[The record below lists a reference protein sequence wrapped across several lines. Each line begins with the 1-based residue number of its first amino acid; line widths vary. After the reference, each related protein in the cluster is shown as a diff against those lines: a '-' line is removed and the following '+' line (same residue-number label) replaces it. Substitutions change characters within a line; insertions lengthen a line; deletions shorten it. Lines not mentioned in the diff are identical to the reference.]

1 MIPILYKKDDTNYT
15 RNGAGFLT
23 DIISCDVTEER
34 NGAYEMTFEYPATG
48 LHYSD
53 IDEGDVIKARA
64 NETSALQL
72 FRIYAHSKP
81 IDGIVTY
88 NAEHISYDANG
99 IPLVALTARSTTAQ
113 AAINRAIS
121 AGAFES
127 GFTAWSDISTLN
139 SIDIAEPCSLRAVL
153 GGQQGSIL
161 DVWGGEYEFDNYV
174 IKLHAHRGTDRGV
187 TIEYGKNL
195 TDIQQERN
203 ITETYTHIFPYAMYT
218 EETTDA
224 NGNTE
229 SSDIVVTLEEKVLP
243 LTIAG
248 NVGHQKA
255 AIINLS
261 DTFEENEEITEQ
273 ALRNKAT
280 AYIAAHDEL
289 GTPKVNIQASF
300 ISLWQ
305 TEEYKDIAPLERVQ
319 LCDVVT
325 VRFVKLGISTKAK
338 VIKTV
343 YDTLNEKYKSVEL
356 GEARSSFADTVLEQ
370 EKALNDL
377 ATVVRKGFSAATEEL
392 QRAIEEATAA
402 ITGNSGGYVVLYPAE
417 HPQEILIMDSPS
429 IETAVHVWRWN
440 SSGLGYSSTGYNGT
454 YGLAMT
460 MNGAIVADYITAG
473 TLNGALL
480 RADSV
485 QANAI
490 SAGFKQQIA
499 NAITGAKETVEQ
511 EFAIADEALRSSI
524 TTSYTNAISASETRT
539 QTLIQQTADGI
550 MLQVYTKTE
559 TGNLIDGAIDDAND
573 YTDTQLGRYYTK
585 TETDTAITTSANALT
600 LSFNT
605 KLSNE
610 YYTQT
615 QTNSQIALSKASIIS
630 TVAAA
635 ENKYDEENYTIT
647 LYGFGT
653 AAQNGYNAADH
664 SAEYYLDQSDGKLYL
679 SNGSAWNLVKTLLLI
694 TTELHSEITQTAND
708 LTLSFNTKL
717 LNEYYTQTQTNSQIA
732 LSKDS
737 ILTTVSNA
745 QSKYD
750 TSNDTVNLYGYGT
763 PAAAGY
769 AAVDNNGKYYL
780 NQNNGYLYLSNGSTW
795 VYQKALDLITNT
807 LQAQITVNANAISTK
822 VSSGDVISEIN
833 QSADTIS
840 LTAGRLVITTG
851 NFRLDASGNA
861 TMSNATMTGSV
872 TSGGTTG
879 YRTKMTSGQIE
890 TYYDNSRVSVIVPVH
905 QGNLT
910 RTGFLAS
917 TNYHGLMLG
926 RAMNNTIN
934 GYYYMS
940 LDGDGYDQFDCRH
953 YFVDSVKFAGQFR
966 SSVNFINNV
975 GVAWGGNIGLRYADS
990 DGGAP
995 NSGLWLG
1002 IGVNSCPLYINAGG
1016 DIHLDGGG
1024 GIKHHRT
1031 TYHYAPTWHENASV
1045 YVRGGYVDVDD
1056 GYGIT
1061 CTGTIAFR
1069 WVNNDALYVGMN
1081 QLPLKLVG
1089 SNIYANGSPVA
1100 TSSDSRQKQDIAPL
1114 ADKYLQMIKA
1124 IDPVSF
1130 RYNADIALSGRTHT
1144 GFIAQNVLQAMTA
1157 AGITT
1162 SEFAAFVDVN
1172 SDGNEYALRY
1182 EEFIS
1187 PLLAYIK
1194 HLEGRIEAL
1203 ETERTG

>member
-34 NGAYEMTFEYPATG
+34 NGGYEMTFEYPATG

-53 IDEGDVIKARA
+53 IDEGDVIKAKA

-99 IPLVALTARSTTAQ
+99 IPLVALAAKSTTAQ
-113 AAINRAIS
+113 AAINRAIN

-153 GGQQGSIL
+153 GGQQGSVL

-174 IKLHAHRGTDRGV
+174 IKLHAHRGADRGV

-203 ITETYTHIFPYAMYT
+203 ITETYTHIFPYAIYT
-218 EETTDA
+218 EKTTDA

-261 DTFEENEEITEQ
+261 DTFGDNEEITEQ

-280 AYIAAHDEL
+280 AYIAAHEEL

-356 GEARSSFADTVLEQ
+356 GEARSSFTDTVLEQ

-377 ATVVRKGFSAATEEL
+377 ATVVREGFANATAEWR
-392 QRAIEEATAA
+392 QAIDEATAL
-402 ITGNSGGYVVLYPAE
+402 ITGNSGGYVVLHPAE
-417 HPQEILIMDSPS
+417 HPQEILIMDTPD

-440 SSGLGYSSTGYNGT
+440 SAGLGYSSTGYNGT

-460 MNGAIVADYITAG
+460 MNGAIVADFITAG

-490 SAGFKQQIA
+490 SAGFKQQITDS
-499 NAITGAKETVEQ
+499 ISGAVETVEQ
-511 EFAIADEALRSSI
+511 EFELADEALRSSI
-524 TTSYTNAISASETRT
+524 TTSYNDAISASETRS
-539 QTLIQQTADGI
+539 QTLIQQTADNI

-559 TGNLIDGAIDDAND
+559 TGNLIDGAVSDANDYTDAQLGGYYTKSETDSKISVSANNIMLQVYTKTQTNTQISNAVSDAIDDAND
-573 YTDTQLGRYYTK
+573 YTDNKLTGYYTKTETNSQITASANSIMLQVYTKTETGNLIGGAITDANDYTNDRLGSYYTK
-585 TETDTAITTSANALT
+585 TETDTAITTSANGLT

-605 KLSNE
+605 KLSND
-610 YYTQT
+610 YYTKT
-615 QTNSQIALSKASIIS
+615 ETDSRISVSENGILS
-630 TVAAA
+630 TV
-635 ENKYDEENYTIT
+635 
-647 LYGFGT
+647 
-653 AAQNGYNAADH
+653 
-664 SAEYYLDQSDGKLYL
+664 
-679 SNGSAWNLVKTLLLI
+679 
-694 TTELHSEITQTAND
+694 
-708 LTLSFNTKL
+708 
-717 LNEYYTQTQTNSQIA
+717 
-732 LSKDS
+732 SK
-737 ILTTVSNA
+737 A

-750 TSNDTVNLYGYGT
+750 TSSDTVNLYGYGT

-769 AAVDNNGKYYL
+769 AAASNNGKYYL
-780 NQNNGYLYLSNGSTW
+780 NQNNGYLYLSNGSSW
-795 VYQKALDLITNT
+795 VYQKALSLITNK
-807 LQAQITVNANAISTK
+807 LQTQITQNANNISLK
-822 VSSGDVISEIN
+822 VSSGDVVSEIN
-833 QSADTIS
+833 QSSDTIS
-840 LTAGRLVITTG
+840 LTAGRLIITTG
-851 NFRLDASGNA
+851 NFRLDANGNA

-905 QGNLT
+905 QGSLT

-917 TNYHGLMLG
+917 TNYHGLMFG

-990 DGGAP
+990 DGGVS

-1024 GIKHHRT
+1024 VIKHHRT

-1100 TSSDSRQKQDIAPL
+1100 VSSDSRHKQDITPL

-1157 AGITT
+1157 AGIDT
-1162 SEFAAFVDVN
+1162 SEFAAFVDVGG
-1172 SDGNEYALRY
+1172 DGSEYALRY

-1187 PLLAYIK
+1187 PLLAYVK
-1194 HLEGRIEAL
+1194 HLEGRITAL
-1203 ETERTG
+1203 EAERAV

>member
-34 NGAYEMTFEYPATG
+34 NGGYEMTFEYPATG

-53 IDEGDVIKARA
+53 IDEGDVIKAKA

-99 IPLVALTARSTTAQ
+99 IPLVALAAKSTTAQ
-113 AAINRAIS
+113 AAINRAIN

-153 GGQQGSIL
+153 GGQQGSVL

-174 IKLHAHRGTDRGV
+174 IKLHAHRGADRGV

-203 ITETYTHIFPYAMYT
+203 ITETYTHIFPYAIYT
-218 EETTDA
+218 EKTTDA

-261 DTFEENEEITEQ
+261 DTFGDNEEITEQ

-280 AYIAAHDEL
+280 AYIAAHEEL

-377 ATVVRKGFSAATEEL
+377 ATVVREGFANATAEWR
-392 QRAIEEATAA
+392 QAIDEATAL
-402 ITGNSGGYVVLYPAE
+402 ITGNSGGYVVLHPAE
-417 HPQEILIMDSPS
+417 HPQEILIMDTPD

-440 SSGLGYSSTGYNGT
+440 SAGLGYSSTGYNGT

-460 MNGAIVADYITAG
+460 MNGAIVADFITAG

-490 SAGFKQQIA
+490 SAGFKQQITDS
-499 NAITGAKETVEQ
+499 ISGAVETVEQ
-511 EFAIADEALRSSI
+511 EFELADEALRSSI
-524 TTSYTNAISASETRT
+524 TTSYNDAISASETRS
-539 QTLIQQTADGI
+539 QTLIQQTADNI

-559 TGNLIDGAIDDAND
+559 TGNLIDGAVSDANDYTDAQLGGYYTKSETDSKISVSANNIMLQVYTKTQTNTQISNAVSDAIDDAND
-573 YTDTQLGRYYTK
+573 YTDNKLTGYYTKTETNSQITASANSIMLQVYTKTETGNLIGGAITDANDYTNDRLGSYYTK
-585 TETDTAITTSANALT
+585 TETDTAITTSANGLT

-605 KLSNE
+605 KLSND
-610 YYTQT
+610 YYTKT
-615 QTNSQIALSKASIIS
+615 EADSRISVSENGILS
-630 TVAAA
+630 TV
-635 ENKYDEENYTIT
+635 
-647 LYGFGT
+647 
-653 AAQNGYNAADH
+653 
-664 SAEYYLDQSDGKLYL
+664 
-679 SNGSAWNLVKTLLLI
+679 
-694 TTELHSEITQTAND
+694 
-708 LTLSFNTKL
+708 
-717 LNEYYTQTQTNSQIA
+717 
-732 LSKDS
+732 SK
-737 ILTTVSNA
+737 A

-750 TSNDTVNLYGYGT
+750 TSSNTVNLYGYGT

-769 AAVDNNGKYYL
+769 AAASNSGKYYL
-780 NQNNGYLYLSNGSTW
+780 NQNNGYLYLSNGSSW
-795 VYQKALDLITNT
+795 VYQKALSLITSK
-807 LQAQITVNANAISTK
+807 LQTQITQNANNISLK
-822 VSSGDVISEIN
+822 VSSGDVVSEIN
-833 QSADTIS
+833 QSSDTIS
-840 LTAGRLVITTG
+840 LTAGRLIITTG

-861 TMSNATMTGSV
+861 TMTNATMTGSV

-879 YRTKMTSGQIE
+879 YRTKITSGQIE
-890 TYYDNSRVSVIVPVH
+890 TYYDNKRTSVIVPAASGDIV
-905 QGNLT
+905 

-917 TNYHGLMLG
+917 TNYHGLMFG
-926 RAMNNTIN
+926 SVRNDAIN
-934 GYYYMS
+934 GYYYIN
-940 LDGDGYDQFDCRH
+940 LNGDGYDQYDCRH

-966 SSVNFINNV
+966 SDVNFINNV
-975 GVAWGGNIGLRYADS
+975 GAAWGGNIGLRYRDS
-990 DGGAP
+990 D
-995 NSGLWLG
+995 STSDVGLWLG
-1002 IGVNSCPLYINAGG
+1002 ITANSCDTYVTAGG
-1016 DIHLDGGG
+1016 DVHLAAGSNKVIKNHSRAYFYGGG
-1024 GIKHHRT
+1024 TFETGNIVLSNNLRITSEGYNLIYFYSGQGI
-1031 TYHYAPTWHENASV
+1031 
-1045 YVRGGYVDVDD
+1045 
-1056 GYGIT
+1056 
-1061 CTGTIAFR
+1061 
-1069 WVNNDALYVGMN
+1069 YVGDSTAT
-1081 QLPLKLVG
+1081 LYLVG
-1089 SNIYANGSPVA
+1089 RDAIHCSTHLYTMGGIEV
-1100 TSSDSRQKQDIAPL
+1100 TSDIRKKNSIADMS
-1114 ADKYLQMIKA
+1114 DKYLSLLHKVKA
-1124 IDPVSF
+1124 KNF
-1130 RYNADIALSGRTHT
+1130 RYNDFEKDKTYC
-1144 GFIAQNVLQAMTA
+1144 GFIAQDVYKAMCEL
-1157 AGITT
+1157 GI
-1162 SEFAAFVDVN
+1162 SKDDFAAYTENITENGDVELSLNYIQFVPILW
-1172 SDGNEYALRY
+1172 E
-1182 EEFIS
+1182 I
-1187 PLLAYIK
+1187 IK
-1194 HLEGRIEAL
+1194 RLEGRITAL
-1203 ETERTG
+1203 EAERTG

>member
-15 RNGAGFLT
+15 RNGAGFLA

-48 LHYSD
+48 LHFSE
-53 IDEGDVIKARA
+53 IDEGDVIKVKA
-64 NETSALQL
+64 NDTSALQL
-72 FRIYAHSKP
+72 FRIYEHSKP
-81 IDGIVTY
+81 INGIVTF

-99 IPLVALTARSTTAQ
+99 IPLVGLTARATTPQ

-121 AGAFES
+121 GGAFES
-127 GFTAWSDISTLN
+127 NFTSWSDISTLN

-153 GGQQGSIL
+153 GGQQGSVL
-161 DVWGGEYEFDNYV
+161 DVWGGEYEFDNYT
-174 IKLHAHRGTDRGV
+174 IKLHEHRGTDRGV

-218 EETTDA
+218 EETEDG

-229 SSDIVVTLEEKVLP
+229 STDIIVTLTEKVLP

-261 DTFEENEEITEQ
+261 DAFSENEEITEQ

-289 GTPKVNIQASF
+289 GTPKVNIRASF

-338 VIKTV
+338 IIKTV
-343 YDTLNEKYKSVEL
+343 YDAISEKYKSVEL

-377 ATVVRKGFSAATEEL
+377 ETVVRKGFSAATEEL

-511 EFAIADEALRSSI
+511 EFAVADEALRSSI
-524 TTSYTNAISASETRT
+524 TTSYTSAISASETRT

-559 TGNLIDGAIDDAND
+559 TGSLIDDAIDDAND
-573 YTDTQLGRYYTK
+573 YTDTQLGGYYTK
-585 TETDTAITTSANALT
+585 SETDTAITTSANALT

-635 ENKYDEENYTIT
+635 ENKYDEESYNIT
-647 LYGFGT
+647 LYGYGA

-664 SAEYYLDQSDGKLYL
+664 SSEYYLDQSNGKLYQ
-679 SNGSAWNLVKTLLLI
+679 SNGSAWSLVKTLSLI
-694 TTELHSEITQTAND
+694 TSELHSEIIQTASD
-708 LTLSFNTKL
+708 LTLAFNTKL
-717 LNEYYTQTQTNSQIA
+717 SNEYYTQTQTNSQIA

-737 ILTTVSNA
+737 ILTTVSKA

-750 TSNDTVNLYGYGT
+750 TSNDTVDLFGYGT

-769 AAVDNNGKYYL
+769 AAADNNGKYYL
-780 NQNNGYLYLSNGSTW
+780 NQNNGYLYLSNGTSW
-795 VYQKALDLITNT
+795 VYQKTLDLITST

-840 LTAGRLVITTG
+840 LTAGRLLITTG
-851 NFRLDASGNA
+851 NFRLNA
-861 TMSNATMTGSV
+861 AGTITATSAMLTAANVTGTITT
-872 TSGGTTG
+872 TSGDYTTKLSG
-879 YRTKMTSGQIE
+879 GKLECWYQNNLRMTSGIYTSSYATQYCLIGGYE
-890 TYYDNSRVSVIVPVH
+890 QDGIAIGVKTTSSGGIATYLRIN
-905 QGNLT
+905 NANALT
-910 RTGFLAS
+910 EEECRIHF
-917 TNYHGLMLG
+917 
-926 RAMNNTIN
+926 I
-934 GYYYMS
+934 
-940 LDGDGYDQFDCRH
+940 GD
-953 YFVDSVKFAGQFR
+953 VKFTSGYFKAP
-966 SSVNFINNV
+966 VNFADNI
-975 GVAWGGNIGLRYADS
+975 GLAWGGNVGLRYLNDNPPYENGLYLGISANGCLTYI
-990 DGGAP
+990 GGGEIHLTSPTALHSTLYGMTSSNTWQEIIRHQSGQVMIG
-995 NSGLWLG
+995 NSGA
-1002 IGVNSCPLYINAGG
+1002 SLY
-1016 DIHLDGGG
+1016 L
-1024 GIKHHRT
+1024 
-1031 TYHYAPTWHENASV
+1031 S
-1045 YVRGGYVDVDD
+1045 
-1056 GYGIT
+1056 
-1061 CTGTIAFR
+1061 
-1069 WVNNDALYVGMN
+1069 
-1081 QLPLKLVG
+1081 G
-1089 SNIYANGSPVA
+1089 SNIYANGSPIA

-1114 ADKYLQMIKA
+1114 ASKYLQMIKA
-1124 IDPVSF
+1124 IDPVTF
-1130 RYNADIALSGRTHT
+1130 KYNANIAISGRTHT

-1157 AGITT
+1157 AGINT

-1172 SDGNEYALRY
+1172 GDGGEYALRY

-1187 PLLAYIK
+1187 PLLAYVK